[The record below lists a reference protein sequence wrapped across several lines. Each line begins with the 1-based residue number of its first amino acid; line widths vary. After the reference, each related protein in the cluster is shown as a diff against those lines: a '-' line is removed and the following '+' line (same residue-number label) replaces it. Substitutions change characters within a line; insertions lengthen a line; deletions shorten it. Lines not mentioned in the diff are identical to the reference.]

1 MAEKTSPAADLA
13 WALAWIVFGAAVLY
27 GSWTMDRLEKMN
39 INPYTAP
46 GLVPGLLGG
55 GILLMGAMLLARAL
69 RAGGL
74 KARRPGA
81 GAAAGASDTG
91 RLALAMVLCLA
102 YGAGLVGHGVP
113 FWAATFLF
121 VFVSIALFQ
130 WSERRVRGESA
141 RGLAVAAACAL
152 GTAAG
157 VTLVFQELFLVRL
170 P

>member
-1 MAEKTSPAADLA
+1 MAEKSAPAADLV
-13 WALAWIVFGAAVLY
+13 WSVVWIAFGAAVVY
-27 GSWTMDRLEKMN
+27 GSWAMERLEKMN
-39 INPYTAP
+39 INPYTVP

-55 GILLMGAMLLARAL
+55 GILLMGTMLLVRAI

-74 KARRPGA
+74 RAQPAR
-81 GAAAGASDTG
+81 AAPDLG
-91 RLALAMVLCLA
+91 RLGLAMVLCLA
-102 YGAGLVGHGVP
+102 YGAGLVGHGIP

-130 WSERRVRGESA
+130 WTERRARGEWR

-157 VTLVFQELFLVRL
+157 VTLVFQEVFLVRL

>member
-1 MAEKTSPAADLA
+1 MEEKPSPAADLV
-13 WALAWIVFGAAVLY
+13 WSLVWIAFGAVIVY

-46 GLVPGLLGG
+46 GLVPGLLGA
-55 GILLMGAMLLARAL
+55 GILLMGAMLLVRAV
-69 RAGGL
+69 RAGGF
-74 KARRPGA
+74 KARQTA
-81 GAAAGASDTG
+81 DGAADPA
-91 RLALAMVLCLA
+91 RLGLAVLLCLG
-102 YGAGLVGHGVP
+102 YGAGLVGRGMP

-121 VFVSIALFQ
+121 VFVSVALFQ
-130 WSERRVRGESA
+130 WPERRARGEPG

-152 GTAAG
+152 GTALG

>member
-1 MAEKTSPAADLA
+1 MDERPSPAADLV
-13 WALAWIVFGAAVLY
+13 WSLAWIAFGTAVVY

-39 INPYTAP
+39 INPYTVP

-55 GILLMGAMLLARAL
+55 GIVLMGALLLFRSI
-69 RAGGL
+69 GEF
-74 KARRPGA
+74 KNSSKNKSSPN
-81 GAAAGASDTG
+81 TG
-91 RLALAMVLCLA
+91 RLALATALCLA

-130 WSERRVRGESA
+130 SSERRARGETG

-152 GTAAG
+152 VTAAG